1 MNIFYTNILQ
11 IMKLYLR
18 VDQLMINGMLDKSEL
33 GTYALAVSFGELPYF
48 LAPILAGAIFPKLVR
63 LDKHSQER
71 SLLFV
76 VAVIKWSLLISL
88 LASVVYALGIWLL
101 LPQIYSNDSELIF
114 KPFVLINFGFC
125 FFVLRAMISKL
136 IILHQSYFLSLS
148 SHVMAMLMNVSLN
161 YYLIPEYGIVGAA
174 AATLLSA
181 IFGSL
186 IVFYILP
193 NSDSVTLYIT
203 ALFRRLFV
211 GWLSGWRLILEEIKK

>member
-1 MNIFYTNILQ
+1 
-11 IMKLYLR
+11 
-18 VDQLMINGMLDKSEL
+18 
-33 GTYALAVSFGELPYF
+33 
-48 LAPILAGAIFPKLVR
+48 
-63 LDKHSQER
+63 
-71 SLLFV
+71 
-76 VAVIKWSLLISL
+76 
-88 LASVVYALGIWLL
+88 
-101 LPQIYSNDSELIF
+101 
-114 KPFVLINFGFC
+114 
-125 FFVLRAMISKL
+125 
-136 IILHQSYFLSLS
+136 
-148 SHVMAMLMNVSLN
+148 MAMLMNVSLN